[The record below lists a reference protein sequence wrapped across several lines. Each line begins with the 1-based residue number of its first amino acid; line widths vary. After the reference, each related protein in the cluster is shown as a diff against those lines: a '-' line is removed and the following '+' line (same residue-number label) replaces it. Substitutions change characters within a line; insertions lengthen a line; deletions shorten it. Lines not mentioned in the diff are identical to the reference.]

1 MRRKSVKI
9 KKKESAV
16 FTGKKLL
23 RLSAG
28 RLGKLL
34 PAHVVQRLRQTLEG
48 PGKWIDD
55 RCHVR
60 ERIRLEVLAVSKLFR
75 KKIEKF
81 LVINFDPTMMEILQ
95 VESLPDGLKVLAYDI
110 QKIPPSEEG
119 KKEEMLVSFI
129 SDFIRGNG
137 ICDTDVLI
145 SISDSDSVF
154 VKDFLLPVMPEEE
167 VLKAAKW
174 QLKDDVFFDLEKA
187 SLDWRVVEEFVN
199 ETGEKGVRTIFIAA
213 NSEVI
218 HRYLSIVQKCR
229 LDPLSITNGAFN
241 YAHIL
246 EKLPGN
252 PPVVAILDVGHTE
265 STFGIYTNNKLNFV
279 RRLPISW
286 EKLMQSLTK
295 VLVSDKGVT
304 QFTYEEAE
312 EITRTVGICQDGA
325 ELVKGNIHAS
335 HVMSLM
341 RPLLEALL
349 REIKFSLDYFT
360 MNFEKE
366 RPTVLYITGD
376 SSGLKNLDRYLNKEF
391 QMDVSYLTLP
401 ACVDVKALKKKK
413 FDVEDQ
419 NKIINAIGAA
429 LKGSQSIDLLPFE
442 IKTQKLELVEKVLL
456 RFLTVITGTAFV
468 FSLFGMQFQI
478 HSYQN
483 RIRNATVHLQT
494 MEDVKAL
501 AKRVRE
507 REDLGNKIEGGRVPM
522 EGVLKAISILI
533 PPEITLDTLEF
544 NPGQYSLLLSGTAS
558 ATSTA
563 ESALSSFM
571 GGIEESI
578 FFKEAIFLSS
588 QRTGSTYKFE
598 IKCDVSH

>member
-1 MRRKSVKI
+1 MRRKSVKT
-9 KKKESAV
+9 KKTESAASV
-16 FTGKKLL
+16 GKKSL
-23 RLSAG
+23 RFFAG
-28 RLGKLL
+28 GLGKLL
-34 PAHVVQRLRQTLEG
+34 PVKVFQRLRQTLEG
-48 PGKWIDD
+48 LAKGIDD
-55 RCHVR
+55 RCRVR
-60 ERIRLEVLAVSKLFR
+60 ERIRFEISAVLKLFR

-81 LVINFDPTMMEILQ
+81 LVINFDPTMAEILH
-95 VESLPDGLKVLAYDI
+95 VKSLSDGLEVLAYDT

-119 KKEEMLVSFI
+119 RKEEMLIGFI
-129 SDFIRGNG
+129 NDFIRDNG
-137 ICDTDVLI
+137 ICDTDILI

-154 VKDFLLPVMPEEE
+154 VKDFLLPVMPEAE

-187 SLDWRVVEEFVN
+187 SMDWRVVEEFVN
-199 ETGEKGVRTIFIAA
+199 EKGEKGVRTIFIIA

-218 HRYLSIVQKCR
+218 HHYLSIVRKCR
-229 LDPLSITNGAFN
+229 LDPVSITNGAFN

-252 PPVVAILDVGHTE
+252 PSVVAILDVGHTE

-312 EITRTVGICQDGA
+312 EITRTVGICEDGA
-325 ELVKGNIHAS
+325 KPVKGNIHAS
-335 HVMSLM
+335 HAMSLM

-349 REIKFSLDYFT
+349 REIKISLDYFT

-376 SSGLKNLDRYLNKEF
+376 SSSLKNLDRYLNKEF
-391 QMDVSYLTLP
+391 QMNVSYLTLP
-401 ACVDVKALKKKK
+401 SCVDVKALKKKK

-429 LKGSQSIDLLPFE
+429 LGGPQSIDLLPFE
-442 IKTQKLELVEKVLL
+442 IKTQKLELIEKVFL
-456 RFLTVITGTAFV
+456 RLLTVTAGAVFV

-507 REDLGNKIEGGRVPM
+507 REDLENKIEGGRVPM

-533 PPEITLDTLEF
+533 PPEITLDALEF
-544 NPGQYSLLLSGTAS
+544 DPGQYSLLLSGTVS
-558 ATSTA
+558 AAIAA
-563 ESALSSFM
+563 ESVLSSFM
-571 GGIEESI
+571 GGIEKSP
-578 FFKEAIFLSS
+578 FFTEATFLSS